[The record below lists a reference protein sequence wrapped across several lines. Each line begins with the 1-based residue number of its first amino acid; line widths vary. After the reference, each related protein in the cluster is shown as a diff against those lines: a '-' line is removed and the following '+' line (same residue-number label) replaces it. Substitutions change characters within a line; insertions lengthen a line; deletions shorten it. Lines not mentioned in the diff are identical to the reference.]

1 MTALLTARE
10 TIAIT
15 VTETEMRES
24 ARQLFAA
31 ETQAG
36 RLDLA
41 QYDIDS
47 TKKEHWFRRAQRF
60 ALNRVEEL
68 EAAGQPISYTYV
80 AGV

>member
-1 MTALLTARE
+1 MTAQLTARE

-36 RLDLA
+36 RMDLG

-47 TKKEHWFRRAQRF
+47 TKQEHWFRRAQRF
-60 ALNRVEEL
+60 ALDRVNQFES
-68 EAAGQPISYTYV
+68 AGQPISYTYV